1 MQHKK
6 RFETYLYS
14 TIGVLVMVIIVIALN
29 IIVRPVTTR
38 VDLTADKAYT
48 LSQGTKRVLG
58 KLDTPV
64 QIRFYFS
71 QKDSATPVE
80 YKTYAARVED
90 MLNEYQLLAKGNLE
104 LKRLDPVPDT
114 EAEDSANL
122 DGIEGQALQ
131 PLGGDKIYFGLAISC
146 LGERTTIPFLS
157 PARERLLEYDL
168 TRAIS
173 QVAKPQKPV
182 IGVMSGLPVFGG
194 FNPMMMRMGGGGR
207 TEPWLFINELKAD
220 FDVKEVPL
228 TAEKIEDDIKV
239 LLVIYPKSI
248 SEAAEFAIDQ
258 FVLRGGKLIAF
269 LDPLSAMDSRNAD
282 PSNPLQAAAGSG
294 ASLERLLKA
303 WGLTFDINKV
313 VADKTYFT
321 ELGGEGGR
329 PQVNPSFLQIPPE
342 AMDTNDVV
350 TSQIGRLYLP
360 FCGVFSGSPAEGL
373 KETVLIHS
381 SPNSDQTEKMLAQF
395 GSSQDFKPSGKQYAL
410 AVRLAGK
417 FKTAFPDGKPGSK
430 DEEKKE
436 NADQKEEGGKKAD
449 AEKKTEAAAPKPPDD
464 SLKASKEDNV
474 VVLIG
479 DSDLLHEQ
487 FYARVQNFFGQR
499 VVVPFSQNLT
509 FVQNLVEQMGGDKD
523 LITIRSRATA
533 ARPFT
538 RMRELQA
545 QAEERFAAKIKEL
558 EKSEQELGQKIN
570 ELVKG
575 KQPGQQVILSEDAK
589 KEWQDVQKKRA
600 EVRETLRKE
609 RRNLRKDI
617 DSLQTRL
624 QWTNILVM
632 PAAVA
637 IVGVVLAFI
646 KRQKTAAR

>member
-14 TIGVLVMVIIVIALN
+14 AIGVAVMVIIVIALN
-29 IIVRPVTTR
+29 IIVRPLLVR
-38 VDLTADKAYT
+38 VDMTADKAYT
-48 LSQGTKRVLG
+48 LSEGTRRVLG

-71 QKDSATPVE
+71 QRDAETPVDW
-80 YKTYAARVED
+80 KTYAARVED
-90 MLNEYQLLAKGNLE
+90 VLKEYQLLAKGNLE
-104 LKRLDPVPDT
+104 IKKLDPVPDT

-131 PLGGDKIYFGLAISC
+131 PLGGDRVYFGLAVSC
-146 LGERTTIPFLS
+146 LDGRATIPFLS

-168 TRAIS
+168 TRAIA

-194 FNPMMMRMGGGGR
+194 FNPMMMRAGGGGR
-207 TEPWLFINELKAD
+207 TEPWLFINELRSD

-228 TAEKIEDDIKV
+228 TADKIDDEIKV
-239 LLVIYPKSI
+239 LLVIYPKGI
-248 SEAAEFAIDQ
+248 SEASEYALDQ
-258 FVLRGGKLIAF
+258 FVLRGGKLVAF
-269 LDPLSAMDSRNAD
+269 LDPLSVMDTRNAD

-294 ASLERLLKA
+294 ASLDRLLKA

-313 VADKTYFT
+313 VTDKTYFT
-321 ELGGEGGR
+321 ELGGQDGR
-329 PQVNPSFLQIPPE
+329 PQVNPSFLQLPPE

-350 TSQIGRLYLP
+350 TSQISRLYLP
-360 FCGVFSGSPAEGL
+360 FSGVFEGSPAEGL
-373 KETVLIHS
+373 KRTVLMHT
-381 SPNSDQTEKMLAQF
+381 SPNSDLTEKMLAQF
-395 GSSQDFKPSGKQYAL
+395 GGSQDFKASGKEQAL
-410 AVRLAGK
+410 AIRLTGK
-417 FKTAFPDGKPGSK
+417 FKTAFPDGKPKSTDEKPAEG
-430 DEEKKE
+430 EEKK
-436 NADQKEEGGKKAD
+436 
-449 AEKKTEAAAPKPPDD
+449 AEAEAKPADD

-474 VVLIG
+474 VVLVG
-479 DSDLLHEQ
+479 DSDMLHEQ

-499 VVVPFSQNLT
+499 VMIPFSQNLT
-509 FVQNLVEQMGGDKD
+509 FVQNLVEQLGGDQD
-523 LITIRSRATA
+523 LITIRSRATM

-538 RMRELQA
+538 RIREIEAQA
-545 QAEERFAAKIKEL
+545 QERYAAKIKEL

-570 ELVKG
+570 EMLQG
-575 KQPGQQVILSEDAK
+575 KQAGQQVILSDDAK
-589 KEWQDVQKKRA
+589 HEWEQVQKKRV
-600 EVRETLRKE
+600 EVRETLRQE

-617 DSLQTRL
+617 DSLQTKL

-632 PAAVA
+632 PAVVA
-637 IVGVVLAFI
+637 LVGVALALI

>member
-14 TIGVLVMVIIVIALN
+14 TLGVLVMVIIVIALN

-48 LSQGTKRVLG
+48 LSVGTKRVLS

-90 MLNEYQLLAKGNLE
+90 MLNEYQLLAKGNVE

-168 TRAIS
+168 TRAIA

-207 TEPWLFINELKAD
+207 TEPWLFVNELKAD
-220 FDVKEVPL
+220 FAVKEVPL

-269 LDPLSAMDSRNAD
+269 LDPLSAMESRNAD

-350 TSQIGRLYLP
+350 TS
-360 FCGVFSGSPAEGL
+360 
-373 KETVLIHS
+373 
-381 SPNSDQTEKMLAQF
+381 
-395 GSSQDFKPSGKQYAL
+395 
-410 AVRLAGK
+410 
-417 FKTAFPDGKPGSK
+417 
-430 DEEKKE
+430 
-436 NADQKEEGGKKAD
+436 
-449 AEKKTEAAAPKPPDD
+449 
-464 SLKASKEDNV
+464 
-474 VVLIG
+474 
-479 DSDLLHEQ
+479 
-487 FYARVQNFFGQR
+487 
-499 VVVPFSQNLT
+499 
-509 FVQNLVEQMGGDKD
+509 
-523 LITIRSRATA
+523 
-533 ARPFT
+533 
-538 RMRELQA
+538 
-545 QAEERFAAKIKEL
+545 
-558 EKSEQELGQKIN
+558 
-570 ELVKG
+570 
-575 KQPGQQVILSEDAK
+575 
-589 KEWQDVQKKRA
+589 
-600 EVRETLRKE
+600 
-609 RRNLRKDI
+609 
-617 DSLQTRL
+617 
-624 QWTNILVM
+624 
-632 PAAVA
+632 
-637 IVGVVLAFI
+637 
-646 KRQKTAAR
+646 